1 MENNLNQMKIF
12 SCFFFLD
19 ISNNSE
25 IDIQKHIDQLNR
37 EKEALL
43 CQLEEDVDKQQ
54 WSIFESKFKLM
65 DHSIKQ

>member
-1 MENNLNQMKIF
+1 MKIF

-43 CQLEEDVDKQQ
+43 RQLERYVDQQQ
-54 WSIFESKFKLM
+54 WSIFESKLKLM
-65 DHSIKQ
+65 GHLIIR